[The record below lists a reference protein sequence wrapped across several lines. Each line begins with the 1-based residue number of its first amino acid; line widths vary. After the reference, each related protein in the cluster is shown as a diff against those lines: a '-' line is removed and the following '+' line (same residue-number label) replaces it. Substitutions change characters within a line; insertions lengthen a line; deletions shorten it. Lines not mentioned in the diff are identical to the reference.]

1 MVGTPFLA
9 FYAIGITL
17 QTNLPYPI
25 KIAILVI
32 GYIGIYFAG
41 RYIFDDRLMNVLP
54 MAVYLATKV
63 NISQTKIKN
72 KPKCSTDFSDLF
84 QRCLMTVNLGLAIQS
99 GGLRYRKFEIVT
111 AQNPK
116 KFSRNLLA

>member
-63 NISQTKIKN
+63 SQTKIKN
-72 KPKCSTDFSDLF
+72 KHKCSTVFSDLF
-84 QRCLMTVNLGLAIQS
+84 QRCLMTVNLGCALQS
-99 GGLRYRKFEIVT
+99 GGLRYRKFEVVT